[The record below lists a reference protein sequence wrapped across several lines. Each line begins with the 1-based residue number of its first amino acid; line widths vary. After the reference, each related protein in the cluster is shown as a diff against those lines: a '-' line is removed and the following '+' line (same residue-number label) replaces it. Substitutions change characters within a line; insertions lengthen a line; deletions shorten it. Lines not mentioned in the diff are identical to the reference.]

1 MLAALP
7 AFVAATLL
15 MSTFSVRLGW
25 FPAFG
30 NGEGLFDRIRH
41 LTLPAIALAGA
52 SMALVARVTRT
63 SVRGE
68 VDREHVQTAVSRGLP
83 RGTII
88 RRHVLRNA
96 AIPIT
101 TVAGITIASLI
112 ALAAVVERAFS
123 LNGLGSYLVAAAASK
138 DFAVV
143 QGISLVLV
151 TVFVVLNTIVD
162 LLYALLDPR
171 VKLGSAGGMSSV
183 VVTPDGRAPPRR
195 RRRGGIPG
203 LRGTGVIGHVAAA
216 VIVLAAFVAVFG
228 SWLTPH
234 DPDEI
239 SLSDAYLGSTTDHWL
254 GLDSQGR
261 DILSR
266 LLVGARAS
274 LLGPLIVVVLAI
286 VVGAVLAIVS
296 AWRGGVVDSAISSVL
311 DILFAFPGILLAV
324 LVAAVFGPSLTTAA
338 LALAVAYTPVHRP
351 RACAPPRCA
360 SDRSR
365 TSPRSPCRATRRW
378 RSAFATSCRT

>member
-1 MLAALP
+1 MVRYWEWLKGVFHGDLGLSIGQRQDVGDLISARIGTTLELVAFASVIILIVGIGLGVLAGLRPGGIDTSILVLTTVLAALP

-30 NGEGLFDRIRH
+30 DGEGVFDRIKH

-68 VDREHVQTAVSRGLP
+68 VHREHVQTAVSRGLP

-123 LNGLGSYLVAAAASK
+123 LNGLGSYLVAAASSK

-171 VKLGSAGGMSSV
+171 VKLG
-183 VVTPDGRAPPRR
+183 
-195 RRRGGIPG
+195 
-203 LRGTGVIGHVAAA
+203 
-216 VIVLAAFVAVFG
+216 
-228 SWLTPH
+228 
-234 DPDEI
+234 
-239 SLSDAYLGSTTDHWL
+239 
-254 GLDSQGR
+254 
-261 DILSR
+261 
-266 LLVGARAS
+266 ARA
-274 LLGPLIVVVLAI
+274 A
-286 VVGAVLAIVS
+286 
-296 AWRGGVVDSAISSVL
+296 
-311 DILFAFPGILLAV
+311 
-324 LVAAVFGPSLTTAA
+324 
-338 LALAVAYTPVHRP
+338 
-351 RACAPPRCA
+351 
-360 SDRSR
+360 
-365 TSPRSPCRATRRW
+365 
-378 RSAFATSCRT
+378 